1 MVFFLIT
8 HYLVPHNTFNE
19 WFGLWTGKQA
29 EQTRWVGEEQEGRM
43 NKARE
48 DPGES
53 SPAPQH
59 LHTQAE
65 RLKWGWND

>member
-1 MVFFLIT
+1 MS
-8 HYLVPHNTFNE
+8 
-19 WFGLWTGKQA
+19 GLGFELESKQSKHG
-29 EQTRWVGEEQEGRM
+29 EFGEEQEGRM